1 MLGDNL
7 LAQRGQEATS
17 LLCYL
22 DRDPAR
28 EASLTHPK
36 PKRPW
41 IAKCL
46 PTPSC
51 AFLSSCCRLLCS
63 SLANSCQL
71 VACSIPRILFFSFL
85 FFIFLRQMDR
95 TPCRLRLDIYFL
107 GMEGKGKRIRAER
120 QRETQ
125 TEGGRGVVGRME
137 QGRSCLLGRRDGK
150 GRAPWVFNQFY

>member
-63 SLANSCQL
+63 SLANSCQFI
-71 VACSIPRILFFSFL
+71 ACSTPCVFFSFL
-85 FFIFLRQMDR
+85 PFISVCWDR
-95 TPCRLRLDIYFL
+95 WIGTPYRVRLDIYL
-107 GMEGKGKRIRAER
+107 VGMEAKGKEEKSRAARRER
-120 QRETQ
+120 NR
-125 TEGGRGVVGRME
+125 RGK
-137 QGRSCLLGRRDGK
+137 RSSGQNGARQKLPLGEERRK
-150 GRAPWVFNQFY
+150 RPRSVSF